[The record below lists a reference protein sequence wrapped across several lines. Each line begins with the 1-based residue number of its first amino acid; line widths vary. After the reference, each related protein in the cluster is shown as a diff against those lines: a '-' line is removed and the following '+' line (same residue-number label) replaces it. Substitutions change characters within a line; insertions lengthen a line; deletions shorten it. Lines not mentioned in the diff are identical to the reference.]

1 MVDKS
6 NSTPLWAQVEAD
18 VERQIRDGILKSGMK
33 IPSEFELAAKY
44 GISRLT
50 VRRALERLVS
60 KGLIYTSPGKGT
72 FVTDHDLPYGFS
84 AMVSFGRTLR
94 EMGHDV
100 ETKVLDQAVIPG
112 PAEILRTLRLD
123 SSSTLVVI
131 RRLRFVD
138 GAPAAIHTSY
148 FDARIYSSLLEHD
161 LSGESILEAAERIGG
176 IHIAYSQESI
186 RAIPCSSADSLL
198 LSIEAGQPLIELEG
212 VVFDDR
218 NVPARYTRGLYRGD
232 MFRFDFRNTSKQTTS
247 LALTSNA

>member
-6 NSTPLWAQVEAD
+6 NSTPLWAQVEED
-18 VERQIRDGILKSGMK
+18 VENQIRAGNLKSGMK

-60 KGLIYTSPGKGT
+60 KGLIFTQPGKGT

-100 ETKVLDQAVIPG
+100 GTEVLDQAVIPG

-123 SSSTLVVI
+123 SSATVVVI

-148 FDARIYSSLLEHD
+148 FDARIYAPLLSLD
-161 LSGESILEAAERIGG
+161 LAKESILEAAERIGG
-176 IHIAYSQESI
+176 IRIAYSQESI
-186 RAIPCSSADSLL
+186 RAIPCSSAESLL
-198 LSIEAGQPLIELEG
+198 LSVETGRPLIELEG

-232 MFRFDFRNTSKQTTS
+232 MFRFDFKNTAKQTSS
-247 LALTSNA
+247 LAFTSIS

>member
-6 NSTPLWAQVEAD
+6 NSTPLWAQVEED
-18 VERQIRDGILKSGMK
+18 VEKLIRAGNLKSGMK

-50 VRRALERLVS
+50 VRRALEKLVS
-60 KGLIYTSPGKGT
+60 KGLIFTRPGKGT

-84 AMVSFGRTLR
+84 AMTSFGRTLR
-94 EMGHDV
+94 EIGHDV
-100 ETKVLDQAVIPG
+100 ATTVLDQAVIPG
-112 PAEILRTLRLD
+112 PVEILRLLRLD
-123 SSSTLVVI
+123 PSATVVLI

-148 FDARIYSSLLEHD
+148 FDARIYASLMNLD
-161 LSGESILEAAERIGG
+161 LAKESILEAAERIGG
-176 IHIAYSQESI
+176 IRISYSQESI
-186 RAIPCSSADSLL
+186 RAIACSSADSLL
-198 LSIEAGQPLIELEG
+198 LSVQPGQPLIELEG

-232 MFRFDFRNTSKQTTS
+232 MFRFDIKNTAKQTS
-247 LALTSNA
+247 SIAFMSAS